1 VTRSSAYSTGC
12 VALTGLLAAVLAFG
26 RASDARSAETRSVR
40 DGVFSAEQVDRGR
53 ETFLWVCNECH
64 EIEEFTGVGAYFEE
78 MDGEPLWD
86 ALEYIWTEMPEDM
99 PSWLDP
105 GEYADVLAYLLSVYG
120 LPAGEEDMPVDEDV
134 LEAVIIEG
142 PLQPGR

>member
-1 VTRSSAYSTGC
+1 MAALGVGSAFDSQ
-12 VALTGLLAAVLAFG
+12 
-26 RASDARSAETRSVR
+26 SAEPSSVR

-53 ETFLWVCNECH
+53 ETFLGICNECH

-78 MDGEPLWD
+78 MEGEPLWE

-99 PSWLDP
+99 PSWLEP

-120 LPAGEEDMPVDEDV
+120 MPAGERDLPVDEDV
-134 LEAVIIEG
+134 LEDIVIEG
-142 PLQPGR
+142 PARPGS

>member
-1 VTRSSAYSTGC
+1 MVGF
-12 VALTGLLAAVLAFG
+12 VATVLASG
-26 RASDARSAETRSVR
+26 WVLDSRSAETRSVR

-53 ETFLWVCNECH
+53 ETFLWICNECH

-78 MDGEPLWD
+78 MDGKPVWE

-105 GEYADVLAYLLSVYG
+105 DEYADVLAYLLSVYG
-120 LPAGEEDMPVDEDV
+120 MPTGENDMPVDEDV
-134 LEAVIIEG
+134 LEDIVIEG
-142 PLQPGR
+142 PLRPGS